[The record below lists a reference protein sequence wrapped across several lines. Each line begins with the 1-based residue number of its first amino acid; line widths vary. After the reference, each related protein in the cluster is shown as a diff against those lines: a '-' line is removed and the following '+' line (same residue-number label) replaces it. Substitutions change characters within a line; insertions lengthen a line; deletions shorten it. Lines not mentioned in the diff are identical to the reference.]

1 MEVEQAVSTLNS
13 KLAEKLPDDEVH
25 QTIMVSAQRA
35 IQKRAA

>member
-1 MEVEQAVSTLNS
+1 MEVEQAVGNLNN
-13 KLAEKLPDDEVH
+13 KLADKLPDDEIH